1 MPAFS
6 LPVSSLP
13 LTRFPAAR
21 CALAL
26 AIVVV
31 GCAGPGRDVTWLS
44 DATLEHYR
52 NREMSLSRPVDGP
65 TVSPRKGWKR
75 PPRTIAAPTEDVI
88 RDLGLAEALKLA
100 LENNPVIRSRGG
112 FLSPGN
118 AILSSPDR
126 VASIWDPAIQ
136 ETGVLF
142 GGRGVTA
149 ALAAFDPEFTTT
161 MIWGRNETPQ
171 NNSFLSGGVG
181 SGQALVGETGNFTS
195 MLRKQ
200 LGYGASLSVGH
211 DWSYFGSNTP
221 SAFNLYNSTYTG
233 NVRVGYRQPLLAGS
247 GTEFTRIAGPV
258 TQQFR
263 GLSGVSQG
271 VLIARINNDLT
282 MTQFEQAA
290 LNLVKDVEDLYWD
303 LYLAY
308 RKWDAAVTARN
319 SAQKS
324 WRDTKVI
331 LDGGGKQGFTN
342 SDEPLARD
350 RFFQSRA
357 QAEAALSELYRAET
371 ALRRMLG
378 LPVSDGTVLR
388 PSDELVTARF
398 EPNWEAN
405 LVEAL
410 TQRVELRRQRWSI
423 RSMELQ
429 HKAARSLIRPRLDM
443 VGGYRINALG
453 DDLFSNDRGS
463 PFPSG
468 YRGLSHADHTGWN
481 LGVEFTVPLGM
492 RSANAQVKNLE
503 LRLAKARAVLDA
515 QEMEISHELSDAV
528 QQMAA
533 HEAAARSNF
542 NRRAAAQERVR
553 QFEIEVFNAGTKT
566 LDDLLR
572 AQVSRSEAEVA
583 YYTSL
588 VAYNQALTNLH
599 FRTGRLLAVNNVQLA
614 ESEWTPAAYRDAL
627 RRAWERSHGL
637 EADGLLE
644 ARPPPFAESGSVDQI
659 EAPPRS
665 TESGSPAPS
674 DSTQFD
680 LSTESEP
687 VEPPKVIPATHHEPI
702 DRTRKT
708 PRQSDDQS
716 ETKPVVADRE
726 TTTEPIAP
734 KPAPAES
741 KPRSFRVPA
750 TVQNLADRFR
760 GTKRELSERFVPKF
774 SIPKISI
781 PKFGTPKPAT
791 PQPET
796 GKPETPQ
803 PETPQPETPQPVTPQ
818 PVTPHPV
825 TPHPVTSR
833 PATPQPETA
842 RPVTSEPVTPKSVTT
857 KPPKTSRPSS
867 RSSRMPAGYQ
877 GFLDRIRKTKQRL
890 GDRFNSRLGDA
901 GEETPVEPVTPEP
914 RSSGPSS
921 RSERMPGAY
930 HDLVDRIRKAKQRFE
945 SRSNPTPG
953 ASYQSP
959 AGEGGSGN
967 RQSQRPVV
975 PVSREKLARQ
985 IWQSKQRGENRADTA
1000 SEKSKPRTLAGD
1012 SSGEP
1017 VPKPGAVDESFRL
1030 PKSDGSDHEE
1040 SVRRGLVDPEWPLPR

>member
-1 MPAFS
+1 M
-6 LPVSSLP
+6 V
-13 LTRFPAAR
+13 R
-21 CALAL
+21 CALAVVIAL
-26 AIVVV
+26 A
-31 GCAGPGRDVTWLS
+31 GCAGPGRDVTWLG

-52 NREMSLSRPVDGP
+52 NREMSLSRPADGP

-75 PPRTIAAPTEDVI
+75 PPRTITAPTEDVI

-100 LENNPVIRSRGG
+100 LENNPVIRSRNG

-171 NNSFLSGGVG
+171 NNTFISGGL
-181 SGQALVGETGNFTS
+181 SSSVGETGNFTS
-195 MLRKQ
+195 TLRKQ

-211 DWSYFGSNTP
+211 DWSYFGSNIPAST
-221 SAFNLYNSTYTG
+221 SVGGGSFNLHPSTYTG
-233 NVRVGYRQPLLAGS
+233 NVNVGYRQPLLAGS

-282 MTQFEQAA
+282 LTQFEQSAI
-290 LNLVKDVEDLYWD
+290 NLVKDVEDLYWE

-350 RFFQSRA
+350 RFFQTRA

-371 ALRRMLG
+371 VLRRMLG
-378 LPVSDGTVLR
+378 LPASDGTVLR

-429 HKAARSLIRPRLDM
+429 LKAARSLVRPRLDM

-453 DDLFSNDRGS
+453 DDLFSNSRAPLS
-463 PFPSG
+463 SG

-515 QEMEISHELSDAV
+515 QEMEISHELSDAI
-528 QQMAA
+528 QQLAA
-533 HEAAARSNF
+533 HEAASRSNF

-572 AQVSRSEAEVA
+572 AQVSRAEAEVA

-588 VAYNQALTNLH
+588 VAYNQALANLH

-637 EADGLLE
+637 EAEGLLE
-644 ARPPPFAESGSVDQI
+644 PKPSPFAESGSVDQL
-659 EAPPRS
+659 EMPSGNSGP
-665 TESGSPAPS
+665 ESAASE
-674 DSTQFD
+674 DSTRFD
-680 LSTESEP
+680 LSAESEA
-687 VEPPKVIPATHHEPI
+687 VEPPKVVPATHNEPI
-702 DRTRKT
+702 DRTREI
-708 PRQSDDQS
+708 PQQS
-716 ETKPVVADRE
+716 VAQPKA
-726 TTTEPIAP
+726 TPIAVGK
-734 KPAPAES
+734 KPTTLEPDVSGPVAENPES
-741 KPRSFRVPA
+741 RFFQVPS
-750 TVQNLADRFR
+750 TVRDLADRLR
-760 GTKRELSERFVPKF
+760 VTKRRLSDRLVPRLGKPD
-774 SIPKISI
+774 SATPE
-781 PKFGTPKPAT
+781 PATPKPAT
-791 PQPET
+791 P
-796 GKPETPQ
+796 K
-803 PETPQPETPQPVTPQ
+803 
-818 PVTPHPV
+818 
-825 TPHPVTSR
+825 
-833 PATPQPETA
+833 PATPKPATPEPATPEP
-842 RPVTSEPVTPKSVTT
+842 RP
-857 KPPKTSRPSS
+857 

-877 GFLDRIRKTKQRL
+877 GFLDGIRRTKQRL
-890 GDRFNSRLGDA
+890 SSRFNSRPDRSK
-901 GEETPVEPVTPEP
+901 EKPPVESTTPSP
-914 RSSGPSS
+914 KSSSGRDS
-921 RSERMPGAY
+921 RAERMPAAY
-930 HDLVDRIRKAKQRFE
+930 HDLVDRIRKAKRRFE
-945 SRSNPTPG
+945 ESSNSKPAASSKSPEKTGEFGDGQSNRS
-953 ASYQSP
+953 
-959 AGEGGSGN
+959 
-967 RQSQRPVV
+967 VV
-975 PVSREKLARQ
+975 PASHEEMARQ
-985 IWQSKQRGENRADTA
+985 IWESKQRGEKAAEAA
-1000 SEKSKPRTLAGD
+1000 SV
-1012 SSGEP
+1012 SSGPQTPGDNSSTRPLTEP
-1017 VPKPGAVDESFRL
+1017 EVVTDPFRL
-1030 PKSDGSDHEE
+1030 PTVDGSVHDEA
-1040 SVRRGLVDPEWPLPR
+1040 VRNGLEFLEDPERPLPR

>member
-1 MPAFS
+1 MA
-6 LPVSSLP
+6 
-13 LTRFPAAR
+13 
-21 CALAL
+21 
-26 AIVVV
+26 VVIAMG
-31 GCAGPGRDVTWLS
+31 GCAGPGRDVTWLG

-52 NREMSLSRPVDGP
+52 NRELSFSRPVDGP
-65 TVSPRKGWKR
+65 AVSPRKGWKR
-75 PPRTIAAPTEDVI
+75 PPRTITAPTEDVI

-100 LENNPVIRSRGG
+100 LENNPVIRSRNG

-171 NNSFLSGGVG
+171 NNTFISGGL
-181 SGQALVGETGNFTS
+181 SSSVGETGNFTS
-195 MLRKQ
+195 TLRKQ

-211 DWSYFGSNTP
+211 DWSYFGSNIP
-221 SAFNLYNSTYTG
+221 STTSVGDGSFGGSFNLHPSTYTG
-233 NVRVGYRQPLLAGS
+233 NVNVGYRQPLLAGS

-282 MTQFEQAA
+282 LTQFEQSAI
-290 LNLVKDVEDLYWD
+290 NLVKDVEDLYWE

-350 RFFQSRA
+350 RFFQTRA

-371 ALRRMLG
+371 VLRRMLG
-378 LPVSDGTVLR
+378 LPASDGTVLR

-423 RSMELQ
+423 RSMQLQ
-429 HKAARSLIRPRLDM
+429 LRAARSLVRPRLDM

-453 DDLFSNDRGS
+453 DNLFSNSRAPLS
-463 PFPSG
+463 SG

-528 QQMAA
+528 QQLAA
-533 HEAAARSNF
+533 HEAASRSNF

-572 AQVSRSEAEVA
+572 AQVSRAEAEVA

-599 FRTGRLLAVNNVQLA
+599 FRSGSLLAVNNVQLA
-614 ESEWTPAAYRDAL
+614 ESDWTPAAYRDAL
-627 RRAWERSHGL
+627 RRAWERSHGFETGKAL
-637 EADGLLE
+637 RAEPE
-644 ARPPPFAESGSVDQI
+644 PFTEPPPESV
-659 EAPPRS
+659 PR
-665 TESGSPAPS
+665 
-674 DSTQFD
+674 
-680 LSTESEP
+680 
-687 VEPPKVIPATHHEPI
+687 EPPPDDAPDDAPDDSVAEPA
-702 DRTRKT
+702 K
-708 PRQSDDQS
+708 SDDQTNDGQVS
-716 ETKPVVADRE
+716 GLPFIPPFDTDRNE
-726 TTTEPIAP
+726 TTGRPSDEVDPVEFLEPI
-734 KPAPAES
+734 
-741 KPRSFRVPA
+741 RVPSGGA
-750 TVQNLADRFR
+750 A
-760 GTKRELSERFVPKF
+760 
-774 SIPKISI
+774 
-781 PKFGTPKPAT
+781 
-791 PQPET
+791 
-796 GKPETPQ
+796 
-803 PETPQPETPQPVTPQ
+803 
-818 PVTPHPV
+818 
-825 TPHPVTSR
+825 
-833 PATPQPETA
+833 
-842 RPVTSEPVTPKSVTT
+842 
-857 KPPKTSRPSS
+857 
-867 RSSRMPAGYQ
+867 
-877 GFLDRIRKTKQRL
+877 
-890 GDRFNSRLGDA
+890 
-901 GEETPVEPVTPEP
+901 P
-914 RSSGPSS
+914 R
-921 RSERMPGAY
+921 R
-930 HDLVDRIRKAKQRFE
+930 
-945 SRSNPTPG
+945 
-953 ASYQSP
+953 
-959 AGEGGSGN
+959 
-967 RQSQRPVV
+967 
-975 PVSREKLARQ
+975 
-985 IWQSKQRGENRADTA
+985 
-1000 SEKSKPRTLAGD
+1000 
-1012 SSGEP
+1012 
-1017 VPKPGAVDESFRL
+1017 
-1030 PKSDGSDHEE
+1030 
-1040 SVRRGLVDPEWPLPR
+1040 

>member
-1 MPAFS
+1 MA
-6 LPVSSLP
+6 VVI
-13 LTRFPAAR
+13 
-21 CALAL
+21 ALG
-26 AIVVV
+26 
-31 GCAGPGRDVTWLS
+31 GCAGPGRDVTWLG

-52 NREMSLSRPVDGP
+52 NRELSFSRPVDGP
-65 TVSPRKGWKR
+65 AVSPRKGWKR
-75 PPRTIAAPTEDVI
+75 PPRTITAPTEDVI

-100 LENNPVIRSRGG
+100 LENNPVIRSRNG

-171 NNSFLSGGVG
+171 NNTFISGGL
-181 SGQALVGETGNFTS
+181 SSTVGETGNFTS
-195 MLRKQ
+195 TLRKQ

-211 DWSYFGSNTP
+211 DWSYFGSNIP
-221 SAFNLYNSTYTG
+221 STTSVGDGSFGGSFNLHPSTYTG
-233 NVRVGYRQPLLAGS
+233 NVNVGYRQPLLAGS

-282 MTQFEQAA
+282 LTQFEQSAI
-290 LNLVKDVEDLYWD
+290 NLVKDVEDIYWE

-350 RFFQSRA
+350 RFFQTRA
-357 QAEAALSELYRAET
+357 QAEASLSELYRAET
-371 ALRRMLG
+371 VLRRMLG
-378 LPVSDGTVLR
+378 LPASDGTVLR

-423 RSMELQ
+423 RSMQLQ
-429 HKAARSLIRPRLDM
+429 LRAARSLVRPRLDM

-453 DDLFSNDRGS
+453 DDLFSNSRAPLS
-463 PFPSG
+463 SG

-528 QQMAA
+528 QQLAA
-533 HEAAARSNF
+533 HEAASRSNF

-572 AQVSRSEAEVA
+572 AQVSRAEAEVA

-637 EADGLLE
+637 EAEGLLE
-644 ARPPPFAESGSVDQI
+644 PRPSPFAEPGSVDQL
-659 EAPPRS
+659 ETPSRS
-665 TESGSPAPS
+665 PEPESPAPE
-674 DSTQFD
+674 DSTRFD
-680 LSTESEP
+680 LSAGSGASEQ
-687 VEPPKVIPATHHEPI
+687 PKVVPATHNEPI
-702 DRTRKT
+702 DGTRKT
-708 PRQSDDQS
+708 PQQPDAQPK
-716 ETKPVVADRE
+716 TKPVAVRKP
-726 TTTEPIAP
+726 TTSEPDGPDPVSASP
-734 KPAPAES
+734 E
-741 KPRSFRVPA
+741 PRLFQVPA
-750 TVQNLADRFR
+750 TVRDLADRFR
-760 GTKRELSERFVPKF
+760 VTKRRLSERL
-774 SIPKISI
+774 IPRLGI
-781 PKFGTPKPAT
+781 PEPATPKPVT
-791 PQPET
+791 PE
-796 GKPETPQ
+796 
-803 PETPQPETPQPVTPQ
+803 PVTP
-818 PVTPHPV
+818 
-825 TPHPVTSR
+825 
-833 PATPQPETA
+833 
-842 RPVTSEPVTPKSVTT
+842 EPVTPKPV
-857 KPPKTSRPSS
+857 S

-877 GFLDRIRKTKQRL
+877 GFLDGIRKTKQRL
-890 GDRFNSRLGDA
+890 SGRFNSKPDHA
-901 GEETPVEPVTPEP
+901 EEKPPVESTTPSLKS
-914 RSSGPSS
+914 SSGRGS
-921 RSERMPGAY
+921 RTERMPAAY

-945 SRSNPTPG
+945 IRSNTTPTGSARSPG
-953 ASYQSP
+953 EESGVRNGQS
-959 AGEGGSGN
+959 N
-967 RQSQRPVV
+967 RSVV
-975 PVSREKLARQ
+975 PASHEELARQ
-985 IWQSKQRGENRADTA
+985 IWESKQRGENPADAATVMPRPQIPAGNA
-1000 SEKSKPRTLAGD
+1000 SQ
-1012 SSGEP
+1012 EP
-1017 VPKPGAVDESFRL
+1017 LTKPGTVVDPFRLPTVDESVH
-1030 PKSDGSDHEE
+1030 DEA
-1040 SVRRGLVDPEWPLPR
+1040 VRNGLEFLEDPERPLPR